1 MKTVNFFNLNNL
13 DSFKISNEKMNF
25 IKGGTDPIGS
35 EEDDFKW
42 QEDQE

>member
-1 MKTVNFFNLNNL
+1 MKTSKFDICNLQAY
-13 DSFKISNEKMNF
+13 KIPLEKLNYVT
-25 IKGGTDPIGS
+25 GGTDPIGS

>member
-13 DSFKISNEKMNF
+13 ASYIISTEEMNF

-35 EEDDFKW
+35 EEG
-42 QEDQE
+42 